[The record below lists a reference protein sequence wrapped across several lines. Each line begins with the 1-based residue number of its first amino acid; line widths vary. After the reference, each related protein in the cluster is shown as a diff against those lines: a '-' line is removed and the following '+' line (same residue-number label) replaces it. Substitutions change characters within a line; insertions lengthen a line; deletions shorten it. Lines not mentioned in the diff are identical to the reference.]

1 MVKKVWNFI
10 PILHISLICG
20 KKKCCKIQRI
30 RGRKRGSRRYYKRF
44 QKLKL
49 VFVDLCFCCI
59 HGTLLTLYWDSFS
72 LLGPYGQIPKPLWP
86 HRLAGSRW
94 AVGRWQRGAPSAQQ
108 ACVGVWAA
116 QSSPRRGQ
124 KAARVNTACKGS
136 GEHWRTSRKGAGEEK
151 GLPVRRNKGVLYR
164 CWWSGLSG
172 VFVPQS
178 VSQIFWKDYYI
189 LAKFSLPVCRVVIF
203 CSLINSPGSALL

>member
-94 AVGRWQRGAPSAQQ
+94 AVGRWQRGAPSAPAGLRGGLGRAEVAPAAGRRQRGWTLPAKVPANIEGQ
-108 ACVGVWAA
+108 VGRGPGKRRAFRWEGTKACC
-116 QSSPRRGQ
+116 
-124 KAARVNTACKGS
+124 TD
-136 GEHWRTSRKGAGEEK
+136 AGE
-151 GLPVRRNKGVLYR
+151 V
-164 CWWSGLSG
+164 
-172 VFVPQS
+172 
-178 VSQIFWKDYYI
+178 D
-189 LAKFSLPVCRVVIF
+189 
-203 CSLINSPGSALL
+203 